1 MILTKYLFEQPL
13 ILIMT
18 SYIFLLISAFLSA
31 YILGAFQFYM
41 LEYLVAQHGASSR
54 DWLIQTISAIITI
67 GPVIVYAVSAPL
79 AASIKKSRV
88 MASSLWFGMLLL
100 LFGGLTNWLGSPF
113 LYLAVIGLALGVY
126 SAGKMA
132 SVPLASFTIG
142 KSTALTN
149 AIMSVVFLFGI
160 LSGLPSGTMFY
171 NHFPQHTYLFFLAG
185 LGIAGL
191 CGLQC
196 KFPNEQTSSF
206 IKEEKKLLSETQN
219 LYKKYSLMLISSPML
234 WGIAGAANMAITALV
249 VREKLATPQVAAF
262 IPLWAAIGVIAG
274 TLVSPVFNNF
284 RYKVAAAAAFFM
296 LIIIPFF
303 PTVSF
308 SYLVITLTTV
318 VLGFFFG
325 IATNLIDSSFL
336 EFVGNEKKEGTG
348 AALQSAM
355 LALCTVVI
363 GSGVGIAL
371 KNNIIPPNAQFIV
384 LSAITLVPVILAV
397 FLVKQQK
404 IVNC

>member
-1 MILTKYLFEQPL
+1 
-13 ILIMT
+13 
-18 SYIFLLISAFLSA
+18 
-31 YILGAFQFYM
+31 M
-41 LEYLVAQHGASSR
+41 LEYLVAQHGDSSR

-67 GPVIVYAVSAPL
+67 GPVIVYAISAPL

-88 MASSLWFGMLLL
+88 MAFSLWFGMFFL

-113 LYLAVIGLALGVY
+113 LYLAAIGLALGVY

-171 NHFPQHTYLFFLAG
+171 NHFPQHAYMFFLAG

-196 KFPNEQTSSF
+196 KFSNEQTSSF

-262 IPLWAAIGVIAG
+262 IPLWAAFGVIAG

-371 KNNIIPPNAQFIV
+371 KNNIIPPNAQFIA
-384 LSAITLVPVILAV
+384 LSIITLIPVVLAV
-397 FLVKQQK
+397 FLVKQ
-404 IVNC
+404 NYE

>member
-1 MILTKYLFEQPL
+1 
-13 ILIMT
+13 
-18 SYIFLLISAFLSA
+18 
-31 YILGAFQFYM
+31 
-41 LEYLVAQHGASSR
+41 
-54 DWLIQTISAIITI
+54 
-67 GPVIVYAVSAPL
+67 
-79 AASIKKSRV
+79 
-88 MASSLWFGMLLL
+88 
-100 LFGGLTNWLGSPF
+100 
-113 LYLAVIGLALGVY
+113 
-126 SAGKMA
+126 MA

-160 LSGLPSGTMFY
+160 LSGLPSGTKLY
-171 NHFPQHTYLFFLAG
+171 NTFPQHTYLFFLAG

-196 KFPNEQTSSF
+196 KFSNEQTSSF
-206 IKEEKKLLSETQN
+206 VKEEKKLFVETQN
-219 LYKKYSLMLISSPML
+219 LYKKYALLLISSPML

-284 RYKVAAAAAFFM
+284 RYKVAAAAALFM

-336 EFVGNEKKEGTG
+336 EFVGKDKKEGTG

-371 KNNIIPPNAQFIV
+371 KSNIIPPNAQFIV
-384 LSAITLVPVILAV
+384 LSAITLVPVVLAV
-397 FLVKQQK
+397 FLVKRYK

>member
-1 MILTKYLFEQPL
+1 ML
-13 ILIMT
+13 
-18 SYIFLLISAFLSA
+18 SYIFLLMSAFLSA
-31 YILGAFQFYM
+31 YVLGAFQFYM
-41 LEYLVAQHGASSR
+41 LEYLVGQYGDTSR

-79 AASIKKSRV
+79 AASIRKSRV
-88 MASSLWFGMLLL
+88 MALGLWFGMIVLLI
-100 LFGGLTNWLGSPF
+100 GGLTNWIGSPF
-113 LYLAVIGLALGVY
+113 LYLVVLGLALGVY

-171 NHFPQHTYLFFLAG
+171 NHFPEHTYLFFLTG

-196 KFPNEQTSSF
+196 KFSCEQTSSF
-206 IKEEKKLLSETQN
+206 VKEEKKLISETQS
-219 LYKKYSLMLISSPML
+219 LYKKYALLLISSPML

-249 VREKLATPQVAAF
+249 VREKLATPQMAAF
-262 IPLWAAIGVIAG
+262 IPLWAALGVIAG
-274 TLVSPVFNNF
+274 TLISPVFNNF
-284 RYKVAAAAAFFM
+284 RYKVAAISALFM
-296 LIIIPFF
+296 LIIIPVF
-303 PTVSF
+303 PIASF
-308 SYLVITLTTV
+308 SYLMITLAII

-336 EFVGNEKKEGTG
+336 ELVGKEKKEGTG

-363 GSGVGIAL
+363 GSGVGLAL

-384 LSAITLVPVILAV
+384 LSLITLIPVILAII
-397 FLVKQQK
+397 LVKQNNLLAK
-404 IVNC
+404 

>member
-1 MILTKYLFEQPL
+1 ML
-13 ILIMT
+13 

-41 LEYLVAQHGASSR
+41 LEYLVGQYGDTSR

-67 GPVIVYAVSAPL
+67 GPVIIYAVSAPL
-79 AASIKKSRV
+79 AASIRKSRV
-88 MASSLWFGMLLL
+88 MALSLWFGMIVLLI
-100 LFGGLTNWLGSPF
+100 GGLTNWIGSPF
-113 LYLAVIGLALGVY
+113 LYLVVLGLALGVY

-171 NHFPQHTYLFFLAG
+171 NHFPEHTYLFFLTG

-196 KFPNEQTSSF
+196 KFSCEQTSSF
-206 IKEEKKLLSETQN
+206 VKEEKKLISETQN
-219 LYKKYSLMLISSPML
+219 LYKKYALLLTSSPIL

-249 VREKLATPQVAAF
+249 VREKLATPQMAAF
-262 IPLWAAIGVIAG
+262 IPLWAAFGVIAG

-284 RYKVAAAAAFFM
+284 RYKVAAISALFM

-303 PTVSF
+303 PAASF
-308 SYLVITLTTV
+308 SYLIVTLTTV
-318 VLGFFFG
+318 ILGFFFG

-336 EFVGNEKKEGTG
+336 ELVGKEKKEGTG

-363 GSGVGIAL
+363 GSGVGLAL

-384 LSAITLVPVILAV
+384 LSLITLIPVILAII
-397 FLVKQQK
+397 LVKRYK
-404 IVNC
+404 LIVI